1 MESSHE
7 NRDFHLSKKRSRE
20 GVSFGMIPN
29 TIINRLLD
37 KQNRTMRAEGKIIT
51 FVNKELLSAEKIREI
66 DFTFTFF
73 KIGAVMLKRELENG
87 ADSEQWALLLPYT
100 GSFIKFLGNLL
111 SDASPKV
118 IFQILECHDILLN
131 NAPQAMR
138 QHVVQVVHNLLKIS
152 CDAKVQIKIELFNL
166 MKAVMLSAGPQVVVD
181 VLMPEIDHKNA
192 RMREDVINF
201 IIFALLT
208 FPSKEFDMLE
218 ICASIGTLCTL

>member
-1 MESSHE
+1 
-7 NRDFHLSKKRSRE
+7 
-20 GVSFGMIPN
+20 
-29 TIINRLLD
+29 
-37 KQNRTMRAEGKIIT
+37 
-51 FVNKELLSAEKIREI
+51 
-66 DFTFTFF
+66 
-73 KIGAVMLKRELENG
+73 MLKRELENG

-208 FPSKEFDMLE
+208 FPSKEFDMIE